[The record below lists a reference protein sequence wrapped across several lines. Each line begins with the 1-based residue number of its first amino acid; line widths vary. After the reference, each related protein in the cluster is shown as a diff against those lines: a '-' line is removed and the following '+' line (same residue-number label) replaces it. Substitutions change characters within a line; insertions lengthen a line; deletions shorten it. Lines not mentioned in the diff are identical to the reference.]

1 MLSRLPKNL
10 NPKFLPGSNTTLR
23 VKEIIDDILE
33 KPPRIPNYL
42 NYDSPFIVFLKI
54 YFLLT

>member
-10 NPKFLPGSNTTLR
+10 NPKFIQTSKTTLR

-33 KPPRIPNYL
+33 NPPRIPN
-42 NYDSPFIVFLKI
+42 
-54 YFLLT
+54 T